1 MTPYLTTR
9 GERGGTSLG
18 LSICH
23 GIMAEHGGMIYLR
36 SKQGEGATFVV
47 ELPVILMGSN
57 QSNA

>member
-1 MTPYLTTR
+1 
-9 GERGGTSLG
+9 
-18 LSICH
+18 
-23 GIMAEHGGMIYLR
+23 MAEHGGMIYLR